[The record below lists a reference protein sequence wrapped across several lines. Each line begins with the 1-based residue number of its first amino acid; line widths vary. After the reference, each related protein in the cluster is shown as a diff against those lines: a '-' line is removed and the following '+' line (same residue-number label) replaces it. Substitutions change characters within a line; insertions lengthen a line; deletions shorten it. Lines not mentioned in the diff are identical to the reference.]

1 MTSPPKR
8 RLFFVTGKGGV
19 GKTCVA
25 AALAHRLAADDL
37 RVLLVEIGGVSS
49 LARHFGVE
57 SAAYDPEEVAPG
69 ILISRITPG
78 ECLREYGL
86 MKLRIRKLY
95 DLVFENPFVKSLI
108 NLMPGM
114 EELLLIGKL
123 GYLVQAIDKD
133 PKNARWDVVVVDAP
147 PTGQGAGLLSLPS
160 TVLAAVKA
168 GPVAREVAQLQRII
182 TDAET
187 TAICIVT
194 NPEELAIDEALEL
207 ETELTE
213 KNGLPLTAV
222 IANKTIDA
230 HLEPQEAELL
240 LTCLQSRRA
249 GGKLSGNYPLYTTG
263 ATVIGLLKNQDEQL
277 TRLRL
282 RSNAPIIELPLVG
295 SDDGETT
302 SERLSNRLTG
312 LLDRASQSDHG

>member
-1 MTSPPKR
+1 MTLPQTRK
-8 RLFFVTGKGGV
+8 LYFVTGKGGV

-25 AALAHRLAADDL
+25 AALAHRLAAEVL

-49 LARHFGVE
+49 LGRHFGLDAVE
-57 SAAYDPEEVAPG
+57 YEPEEAAPN
-69 ILISRITPG
+69 ILICRITPA

-86 MKLRIRKLY
+86 MKLRIRKLH

-133 PKNARWDVVVVDAP
+133 PRKARWDVVVVDAP

-160 TVLAAVKA
+160 TVLATVKA
-168 GPVAREVAQLQRII
+168 GPVAKEVAQLQGII
-182 TDAET
+182 TDEQT

-194 NPEELAIDEALEL
+194 NPEELAVDEALEL
-207 ETELTE
+207 ERELIDG
-213 KNGLPLTAV
+213 NGLPLTAV
-222 IANKTIDA
+222 VANRTISVRLGRQDA
-230 HLEPQEAELL
+230 EVLQ
-240 LTCLQSRRA
+240 TCLHARRA
-249 GGKLSGNYPLYTTG
+249 GGRLDGNYPLYTTG
-263 ATVIGLLKNQDEQL
+263 VTVVGLLKSQEQQL
-277 TRLRL
+277 KRLRL

-295 SDDGETT
+295 TTDGDVPF
-302 SERLSNRLTG
+302 ERLSNRLG
-312 LLDRASQSDHG
+312 FLKDGSRRVD

>member
-1 MTSPPKR
+1 MTSPPQRK
-8 RLFFVTGKGGV
+8 LYFVTGKGGV

-25 AALAHRLAADDL
+25 ASLAHRLAADDL

-49 LARHFGVE
+49 LGRHFGVE
-57 SAAYDPEEVAPG
+57 SVAYDPQEVAPG
-69 ILISRITPG
+69 ILISRITSG

-133 PKNARWDVVVVDAP
+133 PKKARWDVVVVDAP

-160 TVLAAVKA
+160 TVLATVKA

-182 TDAET
+182 TDADT

-207 ETELTE
+207 ETELTQ

-222 IANKTIDA
+222 IANKTIGVRLGRQDA
-230 HLEPQEAELL
+230 EI
-240 LTCLQSRRA
+240 LQTYLHARRA
-249 GGKLSGNYPLYTTG
+249 GGNLSGNYPLYATA
-263 ATVIGLLKNQDEQL
+263 ATVIELLKNEDIQL
-277 TRLRL
+277 RRLRL
-282 RSNAPIIELPLVG
+282 RSKAPIIELPLVG
-295 SDDGETT
+295 SDDGTT
-302 SERLSNRLTG
+302 PCERLSNRLTG
-312 LLDRASQSDHG
+312 LLDQARQSDRG